1 MIVEPTITLDQAKE
15 RLKSAIAPRVTEES
29 IKAKIKNVTYST
41 HGITTVCYIEMKN
54 GFQFIGHST
63 PASPANFDMEI
74 GERYAYDNAFKHIWT
89 HEGYLLR
96 ERLSEQEAH
105 NGK

>member
-1 MIVEPTITLDQAKE
+1 MIIEPTITLDQAKD
-15 RLKSAIAPRVTEES
+15 RLKAAVAPRVTEDS
-29 IKAKIKNVTYST
+29 IKAKIKSVTYSV
-41 HGITTVCYIEMKN
+41 HGYTTICFITMKN

-63 PASPANFDMEI
+63 PASPTNFDTEI

-96 ERLSEQEAH
+96 ERLSEQE
-105 NGK
+105 NG